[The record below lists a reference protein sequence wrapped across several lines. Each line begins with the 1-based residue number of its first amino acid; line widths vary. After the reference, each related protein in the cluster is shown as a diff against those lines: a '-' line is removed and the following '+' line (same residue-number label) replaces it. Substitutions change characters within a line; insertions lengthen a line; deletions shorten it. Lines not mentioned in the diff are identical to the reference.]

1 MIKLYLSCGNF
12 LTLNNTLMKYLMI
25 AALALTL
32 SVGCKKDTQTQDQ
45 QQQQFKDVEISKPT
59 GVLYQANSQT
69 VGMRYT
75 FYITIKDS
83 AQLKEIICNQQSP
96 TLVMW
101 RFAGPWKSGSY
112 SFNRVTGNL
121 YAMYY
126 FEVVLKNGIRQRF
139 PTWQIE

>member
-1 MIKLYLSCGNF
+1 
-12 LTLNNTLMKYLMI
+12 MKYLMI
-25 AALALTL
+25 AFLVLTI

-45 QQQQFKDVEISKPT
+45 QQQEFKDAEISKPT

-96 TLVMW
+96 TLNVW

-112 SFNRVTGNL
+112 SFNRISGNY
-121 YAMYY
+121 YAEHY
-126 FEVVLKNGIRQRF
+126 FEVVLKDGTKQRL
-139 PTWQIE
+139 PTWKIE